1 MACQVFQGV
10 HLLWILY
17 GRESCWCAEGNALQL
32 KGSYLRVRGVLI
44 ETRRVSFRRWPQKDL
59 RNTCGFCVSAYA
71 DRRTCSARRGGST
84 RCRRRK
90 GRHSCSATR
99 ACGSRPACGWP
110 ANDGES
116 HYYPPRGKPLYY
128 PSDHWPAGGRCSHHW
143 PPHACFS
150 VSHSSDR
157 IRHLVLIEASE
168 DRKSVVL

>member
-59 RNTCGFCVSAYA
+59 RNTCGFCVSDYA
-71 DRRTCSARRGGST
+71 HVRTCSARRGGGA

-90 GRHSCSATR
+90 SRRSCSTTR
-99 ACGSRPACGWP
+99 TRGSCPAL
-110 ANDGES
+110 S
-116 HYYPPRGKPLYY
+116 SPP
-128 PSDHWPAGGRCSHHW
+128 
-143 PPHACFS
+143 
-150 VSHSSDR
+150 
-157 IRHLVLIEASE
+157 
-168 DRKSVVL
+168 